1 MPRILYDH
9 LLTESGFDLLTEAGD
24 ELVTRVVGM
33 AGDAT
38 ATGGLPGEVAGTG
51 RLVLRGTCTATGTA
65 GTAGTAAGTGR
76 LTLVGNATATGGTG
90 EVEGTGRIVDAEPQA
105 EPVKRRRTTVVVLEE
120 YREQKVLR
128 GTCTAQGKAGS
139 VSGTGRMIPE
149 RSLENPK
156 WVEFLKKE
164 DEFWLLHG

>member
-1 MPRILYDH
+1 MSRVIYDH

-24 ELVTRVVGM
+24 ELATRMVGI

-51 RLVLRGTCTATGTA
+51 RMVLRGTGSATGTA
-65 GTAGTAAGTGR
+65 GSAAGTGR
-76 LTLVGNATATGGTG
+76 LTLVGKATATGGSTG
-90 EVEGTGRIVDAEPQA
+90 EVEGTGRIVDAA
-105 EPVKRRRTTVVVLEE
+105 ADEPVKRRRKVVVLEE

-139 VSGTGRMIPE
+139 VQGTGRMIPE